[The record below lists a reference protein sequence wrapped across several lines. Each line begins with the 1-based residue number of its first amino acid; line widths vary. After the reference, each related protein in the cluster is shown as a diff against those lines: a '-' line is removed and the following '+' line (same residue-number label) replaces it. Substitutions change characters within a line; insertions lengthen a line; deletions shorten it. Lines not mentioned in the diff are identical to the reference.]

1 MLPVPGSAAL
11 RLATIDVQGRARN
24 YLLPADLGQV
34 RGERFGTGIELAG
47 MKEDRSTPGILR
59 LTLIWR
65 CLDPVGGDYKVFTH
79 LLDAQNQVVGQ
90 DDQVPLHGNAPTS
103 TWRKGEVLI
112 DQYDIRVPA
121 GASYQIEI
129 GFYDPQTNMR
139 LPVSSPTGTPLGD
152 SLFAGKI
159 TIGR

>member
-1 MLPVPGSAAL
+1 
-11 RLATIDVQGRARN
+11 
-24 YLLPADLGQV
+24 
-34 RGERFGTGIELAG
+34 
-47 MKEDRSTPGILR
+47 
-59 LTLIWR
+59 
-65 CLDPVGGDYKVFTH
+65 
-79 LLDAQNQVVGQ
+79 
-90 DDQVPLHGNAPTS
+90 
-103 TWRKGEVLI
+103 VLI